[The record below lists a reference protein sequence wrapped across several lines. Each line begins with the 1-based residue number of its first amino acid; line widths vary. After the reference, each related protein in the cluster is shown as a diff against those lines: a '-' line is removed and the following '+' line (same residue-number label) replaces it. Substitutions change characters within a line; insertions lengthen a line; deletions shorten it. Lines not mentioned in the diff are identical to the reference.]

1 MRLLQFLAP
10 VCFICQTTFTAQV
23 QTHVET
29 LGCTA
34 SHDRHPS
41 PIVIERLDLKRA
53 YAAIED
59 KTVKS
64 VESSPSTSTASS
76 SSPSSARSH
85 LNTHSPLDSKLLEAD
100 AAVVQV
106 LPESTASSAS
116 LVQRIAEVTLVLTT
130 PATTSAQ
137 TTARA
142 ESEART
148 ERALDRS
155 DALTREPLHSHM
167 SFGDPEFD
175 PSVASIPLTTDT
187 FTLFATHVPDV
198 TARFA
203 PTENQDFEIPESLQ
217 KGMIGYNTAQR
228 AVRRHSQS

>member
-10 VCFICQTTFTAQV
+10 ACFICQTTFTAQV

-53 YAAIED
+53 YAVIEE

-76 SSPSSARSH
+76 SGPSSER
-85 LNTHSPLDSKLLEAD
+85 SPLDSKRLEID
-100 AAVVQV
+100 TAAIQI

-116 LVQRIAEVTLVLTT
+116 LVQRIAEVTLVLTA
-130 PATTSAQ
+130 PATASAQ
-137 TTARA
+137 ATAQH
-142 ESEART
+142 
-148 ERALDRS
+148 
-155 DALTREPLHSHM
+155 EPVHSHM

-175 PSVASIPLTTDT
+175 PSVASVPLPTDT

-198 TARFA
+198 AATPALA
-203 PTENQDFEIPESLQ
+203 PTENQDFEIPEGLQ
-217 KGMIGYNTAQR
+217 KGMIGYNTVQR
-228 AVRRHSQS
+228 ASVRHSQSSPNGF